1 MSSIVFDIAEF
12 RTQYPIFDTISDAV
26 VLRAFASAEMFIS
39 NNTSDYLTEVKLKFV
54 LYLMTAHILQ
64 IGVESAANGGG
75 SAGIVSST
83 SIDKISVSFETRI
96 SKSAFQYFLNK
107 TIYGEQILV
116 LFSQLAAGGFYI
128 GGSTATLGFR
138 K

>member
-54 LYLMTAHILQ
+54 LYLMTAHMLQ
-64 IGVESAANGGG
+64 IGIDTSNNEGRN
-75 SAGIVSST
+75 AGIVSAASVNNE
-83 SIDKISVSFETRI
+83 SVSFEARI

-107 TIYGEQILV
+107 TIYGEEILS
-116 LFSQLAAGGFYI
+116 LFSLWAAGGFYI

-138 K
+138 R